1 MNLFALSFTLF
12 GAACLAAETSNLS
25 ISKGDAP
32 LSKVDRLID
41 FFTKHHP
48 EALPLFLVT
57 IENWDE
63 KVARAFVIGQL
74 LGKCDVWKNANSD
87 SSSNS
92 STPEM
97 NTNCVMME
105 FERGGSM
112 GAELKVDMNSLQSVI
127 SAIPKWKS
135 LDGQT
140 YNPFDELF
148 DLDGLYN
155 QISHCR
161 YEYASRVRHQFANYA
176 RSELA
181 MMAGDVAILK
191 WMVHA
196 IKEKPQDYSFLHV
209 SRNFVLGICSLS
221 MHPTIEGLCRDD
233 ILLVLTH
240 LQHSLSDTAA
250 DQSKLEYYRSS
261 LVTLIKFL
269 DNGPIR
275 DKVMEILTIV
285 CSLGRHD
292 FVNSRMILGADHPFI
307 KSIEENSIIEKKP
320 EYQLAKYEQQLQE
333 EQYKR
338 KLYSMVISS
347 QCDYTAENKFAAL
360 VVKSQLIA
368 LVNNNDGT
376 LKWTE
381 QVRNI
386 PQQTTFFNVKTR
398 KGHYLFICSPLIV
411 PAALWEEL
419 TSFTNLSMLQT
430 ALKNKRFIRMIFTYE
445 LSIIES
451 SSVSSSRK
459 IDYSN

>member
-12 GAACLAAETSNLS
+12 AAACLAAQTSTDPIFS
-25 ISKGDAP
+25 VISEGDAP
-32 LSKVDRLID
+32 LSKFDRLKD

-48 EALPLFLVT
+48 EALPLFLMT

-74 LGKCDVWKNANSD
+74 LGKCDVRKNANSD

-92 STPEM
+92 STPKM
-97 NTNCVMME
+97 NTNCVMLE

-112 GAELKVDMNSLQSVI
+112 GADIKVDMNSLQSVI
-127 SAIPKWKS
+127 SAIMKWKS

-140 YNPFDELF
+140 YNPSDELF

-196 IKEKPQDYSFLHV
+196 IKEKPKDYSFLHV

-275 DKVMEILTIV
+275 DKVMEILTKV

-292 FVNSRMILGADHPFI
+292 FVNSRMILGADDPFI
-307 KSIEENSIIEKKP
+307 KRFEEKSEF
-320 EYQLAKYEQQLQE
+320 QLAKYEQQVQE

-347 QCDYTAENKFAAL
+347 PCDYKAKNEYAAL

-368 LVNNNDGT
+368 VVDTKDGT

-381 QVRNI
+381 QVRNTT
-386 PQQTTFFNVKTR
+386 QKTTFYNIKTV

-411 PAALWEEL
+411 PAALWQEL
-419 TSFTNLSMLQT
+419 TSFTNLSMLQA

-451 SSVSSSRK
+451 SSVSSSGK
-459 IDYSN
+459 IQYTN